1 MSDYPIQN
9 IRNIGVEF
17 ILLTTV
23 FAGIN
28 YGPEAGAIVGFVLIT
43 FHLIVAQYM
52 GPYVLW
58 VIPQYALAGF
68 LAGKFASI
76 IDLGFYLA
84 ILMNA
89 IGILCTFVFTKD
101 DIGEYV
107 PYAITNLI
115 FNFLI
120 FKFLAPAIF

>member
-1 MSDYPIQN
+1 MNCWMFLMISNNMNIYGNLPRILVVAGIIVVIALFINNLAVFAGLIVASMLLSLFVNKTN

-68 LAGKFASI
+68 LA
-76 IDLGFYLA
+76 
-84 ILMNA
+84 
-89 IGILCTFVFTKD
+89 
-101 DIGEYV
+101 
-107 PYAITNLI
+107 
-115 FNFLI
+115 
-120 FKFLAPAIF
+120 